1 MAYNSKGGLPFESA
15 SKLGHLYLMNSEWIN
30 SLVKDFEAHYA
41 SPSSTVISNWIEFNG
56 NPHNSIDQIWVVD
69 GSYVPV
75 QSDAMPPKEVAFVKT
90 AILNISE
97 TSLKSIDKYNP
108 HPMDLQKVMKDS
120 ALFHSTVLPLR
131 NIKSSRGTNFETVRN
146 IIFESIKVDEKGEY
160 FETLKWLSYQ
170 KWLDTPTNS
179 PFFNCPYCEMEL
191 EFTVNSDEMHCINST
206 CNKELYLT
214 DMIGFHLD
222 MTEEK
227 ATDGI
232 ASAYMTIMEHLM
244 LFTII
249 RLYWNRGDKTQFN
262 KTLFIKDGPL
272 SLNSQYV
279 KLVPR
284 IRDFLQFA
292 KEKGV
297 LINIIG
303 QEKTGKFV
311 DHLSTIARYV
321 KPLDRNEKLHYH
333 VLTHAYV
340 ESEVQDKPSTIN
352 YGKRSNWGEKVFVKV
367 DPVTQ
372 LVINVPTGDY
382 LDSKNAPLPNE
393 LINLEAILNILPN
406 LVSRR
411 FSGGLYPIELAN
423 GIASLSSYP
432 SAKILQQ
439 LLNE

>member
-15 SKLGHLYLMNSEWIN
+15 SKLGHLSLMNSEWIS
-30 SLVKDFEAHYA
+30 SLVKDFEAQYS
-41 SPSSTVISNWIEFNG
+41 SPSANTTSNWIEFNQS
-56 NPHNSIDQIWVVD
+56 NSNLIEQIWVVD
-69 GSYVPV
+69 GSFVPV
-75 QSDAMPPKEVAFVKT
+75 QSDAMPPKEVAFIKT

-97 TSLKSIDKYNP
+97 AALKNIDKFNP
-108 HPMDLQKVMKDS
+108 HPMDLQKIMKDS

-131 NIKSSRGTNFETVRN
+131 NIKSTKGTNFDTIRN
-146 IIFESIKVDEKGEY
+146 IIYESIKIDESGEY
-160 FETLKWLSYQ
+160 FEPLKWLSYQ
-170 KWLDTPTNS
+170 KWLDNPTNS
-179 PFFNCPYCEMEL
+179 PSFNCPYCESEL
-191 EFTVNSDEMHCINST
+191 EFLVNEEKMNCSS

-249 RLYWNRGDKTQFN
+249 RLYWAKGDKTLFK

-279 KLVPR
+279 KLIPR

-292 KEKGV
+292 KDKDIY
-297 LINIIG
+297 INIIG
-303 QEKTGKFV
+303 QEKSGKFV
-311 DHLSTIARYV
+311 DHLSTVARYI
-321 KPLDRNEKLHYH
+321 KPLDKSENLHYH
-333 VLTHAYV
+333 VLTHEYV
-340 ESEVQDKPSTIN
+340 ETEIQDKPSTIN
-352 YGKRSNWGEKVFVKV
+352 YGKRSNWGEKVFVKI

-372 LVINVPTGDY
+372 LVINVPSGDY
-382 LDSKNAPLPNE
+382 LDRKNAPLPNE
-393 LINLEAILNILPN
+393 LINLEVILNTLPN

-411 FSGGLYPIELAN
+411 YSGGLYPIELAN

-432 SAKILQQ
+432 SAKILQN
-439 LLNE
+439 LLND

>member
-15 SKLGHLYLMNSEWIN
+15 SKLGHLSLMNSNWIN
-30 SLVKDFEAHYA
+30 SLVKDFEAQHS
-41 SPSSTVISNWIEFNG
+41 SPSSSVISNWIEFNG
-56 NPHNSIDQIWVVD
+56 KSQNIIDQIWVVD

-75 QSDAMPPKEVAFVKT
+75 QSDAIPPKEVAFIKT

-97 TSLKSIDKYNP
+97 TSLKTIDKYNP

-131 NIKSSRGTNFETVRN
+131 NIKSSRGTNFETIRN
-146 IIFESIKVDEKGEY
+146 IIFESIKIDEKGEY

-170 KWLDTPTNS
+170 KWLDAPTNS
-179 PFFNCPYCEMEL
+179 PSFNCPYCESEL
-191 EFTVNSDEMHCINST
+191 EFTVNEEKMNCTNST
-206 CNKELYLT
+206 CSKELFLT

-222 MTEEK
+222 MTEER

-249 RLYWNRGDKTQFN
+249 RLYWNRGDKTLFN

-292 KEKGV
+292 KEKDIF
-297 LINIIG
+297 INIIG
-303 QEKTGKFV
+303 QEKSGKFV
-311 DHLSTIARYV
+311 DHLSTIGRYV
-321 KPLDRNEKLHYH
+321 KPFDRKEKLHYH

-352 YGKRSNWGEKVFVKV
+352 YGKRSNWGEKIFVKV

-372 LVINVPTGDY
+372 LVINVPTGNY
-382 LDSKNAPLPNE
+382 LDRKNAPLPNE

-432 SAKILQQ
+432 SARILQQ